1 MEHKKNISSIE
12 LRNLV
17 KRFPGVTAVDNVSLK
32 IEQGKIF
39 SLLGPSGC
47 GKTTVLRLVAGFETA
62 DEGDILIDNKVI
74 NDVPP
79 YYRAC
84 CTVFQTLAL
93 FPHMTVEKNIAYG
106 LERRKV
112 PKNEIGKMVGEM
124 LELVGLRGKEKR
136 YPSQL
141 SGGERQRVAL
151 ARSLVL
157 KPKILLLDEP
167 LASLDR
173 KLRKEMQV
181 ELKRVQ
187 REVGITFLY
196 VTHDQKVALS
206 ISDII
211 AVMRKGKLEQ
221 VGTPDKIYE
230 TPRTRFIADFMG
242 ATNTFTGKIIA
253 SKDGKIIASK
263 DGKVQVETEGG
274 LRIIAL
280 ENKDIRNEEVTGI
293 SIHPELI
300 ELLPEGTSMEGDN
313 RFRGKI
319 TEMIYQGDFMETKI
333 RLEQAGE
340 LITCHL
346 SNRFSGEI
354 QFSPGEKAVVH
365 WSPRSSNIL
374 LG

>member
-1 MEHKKNISSIE
+1 MEHKKNIPSIE
-12 LRNLV
+12 LINLV
-17 KRFPGVTAVDNVSLK
+17 KRFPGVTAVDHVSLTV
-32 IEQGKIF
+32 EQGKIF

-47 GKTTVLRLVAGFETA
+47 GKTTVLRLIAGFEVA

-106 LERRKV
+106 LERRKAL
-112 PKNEIGKMVGEM
+112 KNEIRKMVGEM

-221 VGTPDKIYE
+221 VGIPKEIYE

-242 ATNTFTGKIIA
+242 ATNTF
-253 SKDGKIIASK
+253 DGKLIASK
-263 DGKVQVETEGG
+263 DGKVELETEGG

-300 ELLPEGTSMEGDN
+300 ELLPEGAGMEGDN

-319 TEMIYQGDFMETKI
+319 TEMLYQGDFMETKI

-346 SNRFSGEI
+346 SNRLAGETRFSVGE
-354 QFSPGEKAVVH
+354 EVLVH

>member
-1 MEHKKNISSIE
+1 MENRKSIPCVE

-17 KRFPGVTAVDNVSLK
+17 KRFPGVTAVDHVSLK
-32 IEQGKIF
+32 VEQGKVF

-47 GKTTVLRLVAGFETA
+47 GKTTALRLVAGLETM
-62 DEGDILIDNKVI
+62 DEGDILIDNKVV
-74 NDVPP
+74 NDVPI
-79 YYRAC
+79 YYRDC

-93 FPHMTVEKNIAYG
+93 FPHMTVEANISYG

-112 PKNEIGKMVGEM
+112 PKNEIRERVGEM
-124 LELVGLRGKEKR
+124 LELVGLSGMEKR
-136 YPSQL
+136 RPNQL

-167 LASLDR
+167 LSSLDR

-196 VTHDQKVALS
+196 VTHDQKEALA

-211 AVMRKGKLEQ
+211 AVMRKGRLEQ
-221 VGTPDKIYE
+221 VGSPREIYE
-230 TPRTRFIADFMG
+230 TPGTRFVADFMG
-242 ATNTFTGKIIA
+242 ASNILPGKVIA
-253 SKDGKIIASK
+253 SG
-263 DGKVQVETEGG
+263 DGKVQLETEGG
-274 LRIIAL
+274 LRVIAS
-280 ENKDIRNEEVTGI
+280 ENKDIRSEEVTGI
-293 SIHPELI
+293 SVHPELVK
-300 ELLPEGTSMEGDN
+300 LLPEGAGMGGDN
-313 RFRGKI
+313 RFRGKKI
-319 TEMIYQGDFMETKI
+319 EMIYQGDFIETKI
-333 RLEQAGE
+333 CLEQTGE

-346 SNRFSGEI
+346 SSRQAGET
-354 QFSPGEKAVVH
+354 QFSPGGEVLVR
-365 WSPRSSNIL
+365 WSPESSNIL

>member
-17 KRFPGVTAVDNVSLK
+17 KRFPGVTAVDHVSLK

-47 GKTTVLRLVAGFETA
+47 GKTTVLRLIAGFEA
-62 DEGDILIDNKVI
+62 VDEGDILIDNKVI

-79 YYRAC
+79 YYRDC

-112 PKNEIGKMVGEM
+112 LKNVIRKMVGEIV
-124 LELVGLRGKEKR
+124 ELVGLRGKEKR

-173 KLRKEMQV
+173 RLRKEMQV

-187 REVGITFLY
+187 REVRITFLY

-206 ISDII
+206 LSDII
-211 AVMRKGKLEQ
+211 AVMREGRLEQ
-221 VGTPDKIYE
+221 VGSPKEIYE

-242 ATNTFTGKIIA
+242 AINIFPGKV
-253 SKDGKIIASK
+253 IASK
-263 DGKVQVETEGG
+263 DGKVELETEGG

-300 ELLPEGTSMEGDN
+300 ELLPEGTGMEGDN

-319 TEMIYQGDFMETKI
+319 TEMLYQGDFIETKI
-333 RLEQAGE
+333 CLEQTGE

-346 SNRFSGEI
+346 SNRFSGET